1 MSRRSE
7 PAVAKKSSRL
17 DHALWTGLAK
27 LNLTGRRKP
36 VAIPDQIAAVPYKTV
51 YRGMDVEGLIREQVV
66 EINQNTTFFLTNRP
80 KKERIFNLYDV
91 ITAMGNK
98 GKVASP
104 KIVRI
109 YYLHLLTLFKHAF
122 YEATSRH
129 ATDATFRDFNWNPR
143 FKPHGGEDEAATIA
157 LQDAMGDATLS
168 TEEKEQIFAYFMAVN
183 SDVFNYFLKGPN
195 GEVGVEPTLT
205 NTKTPMLTNY
215 ILSRIAPEQDV
226 YDAGFS
232 LDLLRSN

>member
-36 VAIPDQIAAVPYKTV
+36 VATPDQIAAVPYLTV
-51 YRGMDVEGLIREQVV
+51 YRGMDVEALIRQQVR
-66 EINQNTTFFLTNRP
+66 EINQNTTFFLTDLH
-80 KKERIFNLYDV
+80 KKRQIFDLYDV
-91 ITAMGNK
+91 ITAMGNDK
-98 GKVASP
+98 KVASP

-122 YEATSRH
+122 YEATSQH
-129 ATDATFRDFNWNPR
+129 ATDATFRDSNWNPR
-143 FKPHGGEDEAATIA
+143 FKPQGGEDAAATTA
-157 LQDAMGDATLS
+157 LEDAMGDATLS
-168 TEEKEQIFAYFMAVN
+168 PEEKEQIFAYFMAVN
-183 SDVFNYFLKGPN
+183 SDVFNYFLN
-195 GEVGVEPTLT
+195 GAEPTRT
-205 NTKTPMLTNY
+205 NTKTPKLTNY
-215 ILSRIAPEQDV
+215 LLSRIEPEQDV

-232 LDLLRSN
+232 LDLLRSR